1 MNEIIE
7 KLKLFREKKR
17 FAVRGATFAK
27 KMWRDG
33 YNKAIDDI
41 ITYLEMEDNDT
52 PDHSTS

>member
-1 MNEIIE
+1 MEKKVIE

-17 FAVRGATFAK
+17 FTTRGTTFPK

-41 ITYLEMEDNDT
+41 ITYLEMEKKVE
-52 PDHSTS
+52 